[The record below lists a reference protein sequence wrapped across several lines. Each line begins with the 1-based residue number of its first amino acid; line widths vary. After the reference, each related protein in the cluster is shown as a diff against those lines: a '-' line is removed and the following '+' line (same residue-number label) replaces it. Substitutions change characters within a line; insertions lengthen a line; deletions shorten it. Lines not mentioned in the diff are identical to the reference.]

1 MTYRKDFDISKP
13 EKPLL
18 MQAANCGIEVLGEE
32 TERAYMDFEISE
44 GPSVPQEGEF
54 LDIKDGDTFSVEV
67 KPENERHISGR
78 LRLHLPN
85 PEKAEWDVS
94 VRTNNGRIVFTGVN
108 GHLEANTNNGRT
120 EAREIKG
127 AVTITCAN
135 GSVTCHKLEGQADV
149 STSNGRIELRESS
162 LESGSFKSGNGRI
175 VLQFRPVGEGDV
187 SVFSGNGRVKLA
199 LPEDGDYRVRVQT
212 RGKLYNHMENY
223 SVQTLEDATVVQMG
237 SGDCSVLV
245 QNFNGG
251 VTLVKYDDVDRPFK
265 ERFRGMEFDEEFDVK
280 MGDFFRNI
288 FSNFDPGECGKNW
301 SRDFA
306 DEVPHIMSKM
316 ANFGSRFG
324 RMGEQISRQFHENRP
339 GRGRDEEVKIV
350 LNMLQEG
357 KISAEEAERLINAI
371 KAKKGEA

>member
-1 MTYRKDFDISKP
+1 MTYRKDIEISKP
-13 EKPLL
+13 EKPLSI
-18 MQAANCGIEVLGEE
+18 QTANCGIEVLGEE
-32 TERAYMDFEISE
+32 TEQAYLDFEVSE
-44 GPSVPQEGEF
+44 GSAVPEEGEF
-54 LDIKDGDTFSVEV
+54 LNIKDGETFSVEV

-85 PEKAEWDVS
+85 PETAEWDVS
-94 VRTNNGRIVFTGVN
+94 VRTNNGRIVFTGLK
-108 GHLEANTNNGRT
+108 GRMEANTNNGRT

-127 AVTITCAN
+127 VLTITCAN
-135 GSVTCHKLEGQADV
+135 GSVTCQRLEGQVDV
-149 STSNGRIELRESS
+149 STSNGRIELREST
-162 LESGSFKSGNGRI
+162 LENGSFKSGNGRI
-175 VLQFRPVGEGDV
+175 ILQFRPVGSGDL

-199 LPEDGDYRVRVQT
+199 LPEDGDYQVRVQT

-223 SVQTLEDATVVQMG
+223 SVQTAEDATVVQMG
-237 SGDCSVLV
+237 SGDFSVLV

-251 VTLVKYDDVDRPFK
+251 VSLVKYDDVDRPFK

-288 FSNFDPGECGKNW
+288 FANFDPGECGRRW
-301 SRDFA
+301 PRDFA
-306 DEVPHIMSKM
+306 DEVPHIMRKM

-324 RMGEQISRQFHENRP
+324 RMGEEISRQFHENRP
-339 GRGRDEEVKIV
+339 GRNRDEEIKMV

-371 KAKKGEA
+371 KTKRGGA